1 MKILND
7 KFGLSYLSGNAQYL
21 YANTATTQ
29 IYDTLIANTFTTTG
43 NVFTVNVAGVYSNGF
58 FATSGNIS
66 AANINIS
73 GNLYIGGVSGT
84 IGQYVQKT
92 STGISWVNSTF
103 NGGIITE
110 PITLNNTTAA
120 ISTTTGALTTT
131 GGVGVAGNVY
141 AGGNLSV
148 GRNGSIGGNL
158 SVGGNLYA
166 TGWSTATDINTWE
179 YTGKF
184 KSVSAEETGS
194 TGLFFKPDG
203 TKMFVSGTTG
213 IDINEYALSTPWDV
227 STATYTAVSGTL
239 SGDTGPQDI
248 FFKPDGLRVYVSG
261 NTNDTI
267 YMYNL
272 SSAWD
277 ISTLNATAAASFSVA
292 AQETTPTG
300 LFFKPDGLKMY
311 VAGSNGDDVNEYNL
325 SVAWDITTAVYFQ
338 VTTTV
343 TQDTAPGSL
352 SFSSDGTK
360 MFVAGTT
367 GDEVNEYTLTS
378 AWNVSTAVWV
388 GRFYTGFQT
397 LDPTAIYID
406 LANSTVYIGSSSGDA
421 VYQYYANIA
430 GTLST
435 ANTFVSSGNVKIKQ
449 NLTVDGSHAVQGTL
463 RVDGTQTFVGAASF
477 SSTLTAGSTITLEG
491 DITTVTSLGTL
502 ATTGTLTL
510 GGTTQTGLVTLG
522 RSTGAQTML
531 IHSGVTATATQKQL
545 ILMGNGAAGSSSNL
559 IIGPTVAVGNA
570 YFQQGTTV
578 GIANTTPSTS
588 TSTGALVVRGGVGI
602 AGTVNTSGNI
612 ITSANV
618 VTNSFVYSSA
628 ITEPVAIHA
637 GTGPS
642 GEMPINLLANS
653 THYYTP
659 TATGLWTPNVRAGT
673 TTPLND
679 MLGVGQQIT
688 FSMIVNQGATPR
700 NNNSGN
706 LRIDNTWYTA
716 KWPSAIAPTAVANRT
731 EIYTYTLIKTA
742 AGTWV
747 VLGSSSSN
755 A

>member
-7 KFGLSYLSGNAQYL
+7 KFGLSYLSGNAQIL
-21 YANTATTQ
+21 FANTGTVQ
-29 IYDTLIANTFTTTG
+29 QFDTILANAFTNLGNTFTINTSG
-43 NVFTVNVAGVYSNGF
+43 IFGANVV
-58 FATSGNIS
+58 TSGNVS
-66 AANINIS
+66 GANIIIS
-73 GNLYIGGVSGT
+73 GNLFLKEGFGN
-84 IGQYVQKT
+84 IGQFIRRT
-92 STGISWVNSTF
+92 STGITWSDQLFVGGTLTEPLVINNSTVS
-103 NGGIITE
+103 NSI
-110 PITLNNTTAA
+110 
-120 ISTTTGALTTT
+120 TTGALTIT

-141 AGGNLSV
+141 
-148 GRNGSIGGNL
+148 
-158 SVGGNLYA
+158 VGGNLYA
-166 TGWSTATDINTWE
+166 TGWSRVTDINTWE

-248 FFKPDGLRVYVSG
+248 FFKPDGLSVYVSG

-272 SSAWD
+272 SSAWN
-277 ISTLNATAAASFSVA
+277 ISTLNTTVAALFSVA

-397 LDPTAIYID
+397 LDPTAIYTD

-435 ANTFVSSGNVKIKQ
+435 ANTFVSSGNVKINQ

-491 DITTVTSLGTL
+491 DTTTVTSLGTA
-502 ATTGTLTL
+502 ATTGTLNL
-510 GGTTQTGLVTLG
+510 GGTTQTGLITIG

-588 TSTGALVVRGGVGI
+588 TATGALVVRGGVGI
-602 AGTVNTSGNI
+602 AGAVNTSGNI

-628 ITEPVAIHA
+628 IIEPVAIHA
-637 GTGPS
+637 GTAPT

-659 TATGLWTPNVRAGT
+659 SATGNWTPNVRAGS
-673 TTPLND
+673 TTPLNN
-679 MLGVGQQIT
+679 MLATGQQIT

-700 NNNSGN
+700 NNSSGN
-706 LRIDNTWYTA
+706 LRIDNTWITA
-716 KWPSAIAPTAVANRT
+716 KWPNATVPTAVANRT

-742 AGTWV
+742 AATWV
-747 VLGSSSSN
+747 VLGSSSSH